1 MRSPCTHL
9 TLIIIFFAGSSIHR
23 YPIGRPE
30 DPNSVPFLD
39 KPNHLYGFKAGLY
52 LAPPTWL
59 RPKAST
65 PGVSSA
71 VTFIPTPSPFLLHTH
86 CQLAKVYTLGLHS
99 LLIAR
104 SPTSALDN
112 ADLDDWEV
120 NGHVL
125 QDTNISDQGPE
136 EMDVR
141 HLEYPLPSCIA
152 RLSSDLMLPSGAR
165 PHC

>member
-141 HLEYPLPSCIA
+141 HLESPLPSCIA